1 MRSVPETDESSEECC
16 DGWQLVHMD
25 LKSPNVLLQDKNC
38 LVAKLADLGISKY
51 LLEGSLLDLTMR
63 GACATCTAWLI
74 HHSQSRPPWESW
86 MPPCILLVAKV
97 AL

>member
-1 MRSVPETDESSEECC
+1 MLRSAA
-16 DGWQLVHMD
+16 GGRQLVHMD

-63 GACATCTAWLI
+63 GACATHTAWLG
-74 HHSQSRPPWESW
+74 HSQL
-86 MPPCILLVAKV
+86 CLQ
-97 AL
+97 